1 LQWEVGNKSLFL
13 GTNVLLTILSAL
25 EIVDRIANGR
35 KNTDKRV
42 FYDSIL
48 LLFSLAISNTDEN
61 ILICQWSISLAF
73 FLIFW

>member
-1 LQWEVGNKSLFL
+1 MGNKSLFL
-13 GTNVLLTILSAL
+13 GTNVLFTILSVL
-25 EIVDRIANGR
+25 ETVDRIANGR

-61 ILICQWSISLAF
+61 IPICQ
-73 FLIFW
+73 

>member
-1 LQWEVGNKSLFL
+1 
-13 GTNVLLTILSAL
+13 L

-61 ILICQWSISLAF
+61 IPICQWSISLAF
-73 FLIFW
+73 F

>member
-1 LQWEVGNKSLFL
+1 LILQWEVGNKSLFL
-13 GTNVLLTILSAL
+13 GTNVLFTILSVL

-61 ILICQWSISLAF
+61 IPICQWSISLAF
-73 FLIFW
+73 F